1 MYSTIYFWRKLVFS
15 LDSFLIFPLMKYSRV
30 VLRTNYGDIT
40 LELTDDLT
48 PRTVENFLGLVR
60 KGYYDGVIFHRVI
73 KDFMIQ

>member
-1 MYSTIYFWRKLVFS
+1 MNH
-15 LDSFLIFPLMKYSRV
+15 SRV
-30 VLRTNYGDIT
+30 ILRTNYGDIT